1 MNDLVVMKDKQ
12 AVTTSLQVAESFGK
26 RHDHVMRDIEE
37 LVAQSRSPKLGNEMF
52 ATGTYENRGKQ
63 YPMYYMNRDGFTLLA
78 MGFNGKKALNF
89 KLKYIE
95 AFNSMENQI
104 RKYGGFQIPSNMSEA
119 LQLAADQAKQMEIM
133 KPKAVFADAV
143 AASNTSILVSELAK
157 ILKQNGIDIGGK
169 RLFEWL
175 RTNGYLISR
184 KGTDW
189 NMPTQKSM
197 NLGLFEVKERTID
210 HGDHTTISKTTKVTG
225 KGQQYFVNKFLK

>member
-1 MNDLVVMKDKQ
+1 MNELVVMKDQQ
-12 AVTTSLQVAESFGK
+12 AVTSSLQVAETFGK
-26 RHDHVMRDIEE
+26 DHKHVLRDIKN
-37 LVAQSRSPKLGNEMF
+37 LAAQNWATKNMF
-52 ATGTYENRGKQ
+52 KSGTYVNRGKE
-63 YPMYYMNRDGFTLLA
+63 YPMVYMNRDGFTLLA
-78 MGFNGKKALNF
+78 MGFTGKKAMDF

-104 RKYGGFQIPSNMSEA
+104 RTYGGFQIPNNMSEA

-143 AASNTSILVSELAK
+143 AASRTSILVSELAK
-157 ILKQNGIDIGGK
+157 ILKQNGIDMGGK

-175 RTNGYLISR
+175 RTNGYLIIR

>member
-1 MNDLVVMKDKQ
+1 MNDLVVMKDQQ
-12 AVTTSLQVAESFGK
+12 AVTTSLQVAENFGK
-26 RHDHVMRDIEE
+26 AHKHVIESIKNLAAE
-37 LVAQSRSPKLGNEMF
+37 NSATKNMF
-52 ATGTYENRGKQ
+52 AEGTYVNRGKE
-63 YPMYYMNRDGFTLLA
+63 YPMVYMNRDGFTLLA

-89 KLKYIE
+89 KVKYIE
-95 AFNSMENQI
+95 AFNAMENQI
-104 RKYGGFQIPSNMSEA
+104 RNYGGFQIPNNMSEA

-143 AASNTSILVSELAK
+143 AASHTSILVSELAK
-157 ILKQNGIDIGGK
+157 ILKQNGIDMGGT
-169 RLFEWL
+169 RLFKWL

-189 NMPTQKSM
+189 NTPTQKSM